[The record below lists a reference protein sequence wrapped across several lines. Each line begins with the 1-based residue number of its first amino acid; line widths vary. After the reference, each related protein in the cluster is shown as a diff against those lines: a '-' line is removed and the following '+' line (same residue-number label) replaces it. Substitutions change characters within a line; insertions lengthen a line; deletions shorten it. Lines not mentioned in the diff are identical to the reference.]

1 VSTLPNVSKS
11 KSSRIYPLVAAAT
24 LSVIAICG
32 TGVAAFTGL
41 LPASKGVAS
50 AVTTTPLVD
59 MQVGASPVS
68 HDLSWRAGRNAVVV
82 KTATHIYHRP
92 ANTHGYVVGE
102 ASLSRSTTPAVA
114 EPGV

>member
-1 VSTLPNVSKS
+1 VNPLSNILKS
-11 KSSRIYPLVAAAT
+11 KSSRTCALVAAAT
-24 LSVIAICG
+24 VSVIAICG

-59 MQVGASPVS
+59 LQVGASAAS
-68 HDLSWRAGRNAVVV
+68 HDLSSRAGRKAVVV
-82 KTATHIYHRP
+82 KAATHIYHRP
-92 ANTHGYVVGE
+92 ANTHGYVVGN